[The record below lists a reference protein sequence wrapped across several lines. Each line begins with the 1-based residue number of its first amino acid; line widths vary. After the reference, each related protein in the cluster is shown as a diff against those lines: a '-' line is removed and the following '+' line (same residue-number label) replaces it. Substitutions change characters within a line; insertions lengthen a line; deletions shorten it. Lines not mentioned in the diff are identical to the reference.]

1 MSLVPPNVGSS
12 RYVAAGQPSVAEGW
26 VLERITPPSR
36 LFGANGLRTAPDG
49 RILVAQ
55 VTGSQISALE
65 VETGELSTISAK
77 GGDIVAPDDLAFSP
91 AGDLYVTE
99 VMDGRVSVVDDAGRG
114 RVLRADIPS
123 ANGITFHQGRLFV
136 GEFRESGR
144 ILELDLSGG
153 EPRVLLENVPM
164 PNAMEVGPDG
174 FLYFPV
180 LGANEIW
187 RVHPD
192 GGAPETVAADL
203 GLPDAVKF
211 DSKGHIVTTQI
222 QSGQVLRVDPR
233 NGERTVLAALHP
245 GLDNLAFLGERL
257 FVSSFTGEITEIL
270 PDGTVRTVLPGGL
283 NGPLDLTVSANG
295 DLYVSDGSHLYSY
308 HPQAESGLRSVA
320 MLFTPGYPGFLRG
333 LTASGPGELTVTT
346 TVGQVS
352 RYRPQDAETELLAEG
367 FDQLYG
373 IAVTSDGAAVV
384 AELGAGRLLAIQA
397 SDVKVLASGLNE
409 PVGVAVTGKDQY
421 LVSEAGAGRVV
432 RVTGSGVVPVIEGL
446 ERPHGILVRD
456 GRLYVVDAGAQSLV
470 VVDLETGARSTIASE
485 LPAGVPPGVVPK
497 PLRGIPPFTG
507 PQGPFAGIA
516 AAPDGTLYV
525 SADAEGSV
533 LALHRLPS
541 RNDD

>member
-1 MSLVPPNVGSS
+1 MSLARLNVGSS
-12 RYVAAGQPSVAEGW
+12 RYIASAPPRVADGW
-26 VLERITPPSR
+26 VLERVTPPSR

-65 VETGELSTISAK
+65 VNSGELSTISAK
-77 GGDIVAPDDLAFSP
+77 GGDIVAPDDLAFGPS
-91 AGDLYVTE
+91 GDLYVTE

-114 RVLRADIPS
+114 RIIRADIPS
-123 ANGITFHQGRLFV
+123 ANGITFHEGRLFV

-174 FLYFPV
+174 LLYFPV

-192 GGAPETVAADL
+192 GGTPETVATGL

-211 DSKGHIVTTQI
+211 DTKGNIVSTQI
-222 QSGQVLRVDPR
+222 QSGEVLRVDPR
-233 NGERTVLAALHP
+233 NGDQTVLAALHP
-245 GLDNLAFLGERL
+245 GLDNLTFVGDRL

-270 PDGTVRTVLPGGL
+270 ASGAARSVLPGGL
-283 NGPLDLTVSANG
+283 NGPLDLTVGADG
-295 DLYVSDGSHLYSY
+295 ELYVSDGSHLYSY
-308 HPQAESGLRSVA
+308 SPKSESGLRSVA

-346 TVGQVS
+346 TTGQIR
-352 RYRPQDAETELLAEG
+352 RYRPQDAETDLIAEG

-373 IAVTSDGAAVV
+373 VAVTRDGVAIV
-384 AELGAGRLLAIQA
+384 AELGAGRLLAIQG
-397 SDVKVLASGLNE
+397 SDVKVLASGLDD

-456 GRLYVVDAGAQSLV
+456 GHLYVVDAGARSLV
-470 VVDLETGARSTIASE
+470 AVDLETGALSTIVSE
-485 LPAGVPPGVVPK
+485 LPVGFPPDVVPK

-516 AAPDGTLYV
+516 AAPDGKLYI
-525 SADAEGSV
+525 SADAEGSL
-533 LALHRLPS
+533 LALRRLP
-541 RNDD
+541 